1 MEQLFSYGTLQN
13 ESVQLETFGRLL
25 VGHPDILLGYE
36 LSKIKIIDQKIVETS
51 GETHHPIIKQS
62 NNPQDNIKGVVF
74 EITEIELKNADE
86 YEAEDYKR
94 ISVKLKS
101 GKNAWVYIAAT

>member
-13 ESVQLETFGRLL
+13 KSVQLETFGRLL
-25 VGHPDILLGYE
+25 VGHPDILLGYK

-62 NNPQDNIKGVVF
+62 NNPQDNIKGEVF